1 MKKIMI
7 IIAMGVLCICV
18 TSCSDICKDAYM
30 AEQAYKLYKEKGW
43 SDSVLYKNEF
53 IEMYQS
59 MTYKEQ
65 QRYKSY
71 REKMDAE
78 LREQAAVEYFARME
92 ALKMLSE

>member
-1 MKKIMI
+1 MKKMI
-7 IIAMGVLCICV
+7 FTIAMGVLCMCV

-30 AEQAYKLYKEKGW
+30 AEQAYKLCREKGW
-43 SDSVLYKNEF
+43 ADSTLYKNEF

-78 LREQAAVEYFARME
+78 LREQAAVEDFARME

>member
-1 MKKIMI
+1 MKRMMT
-7 IIAMGVLCICV
+7 IIAMGVLCMCV

-30 AEQAYKLYKEKGW
+30 AEQAYKLYRNKGW
-43 SDSVLYKNEF
+43 SDSTLYKNEF

-78 LREQAAVEYFARME
+78 LREQAAVEDFARME

>member
-43 SDSVLYKNEF
+43 SDSALYKNEF

-78 LREQAAVEYFARME
+78 LREQAAVEDFARME

>member
-1 MKKIMI
+1 MKKIM

-78 LREQAAVEYFARME
+78 LREQAAVEDFARME

>member
-18 TSCSDICKDAYM
+18 TSCSDTCKDAYM

-53 IEMYQS
+53 IEMYKS

-78 LREQAAVEYFARME
+78 LREQAAVEDFARME